1 MKEVVVVMN
10 RVVIISLHDG
20 PIISNWFLV
29 QYCHHHLLPPVPQS
43 GLHHGVLQYPDPHVH
58 PQQLLPHPGQVLP
71 DVDQRGA
78 VRHGTPLLLHLA
90 LDGLDIVRDLSE
102 DSGSLSDAATDL
114 FVLLPVLSVGLR
126 ELSEVGKC

>member
-1 MKEVVVVMN
+1 MISSENSGEIDKESEVMKELPLLADGVVVVSLH
-10 RVVIISLHDG
+10 VGPVPEPGLHDG
-20 PIISNWFLV
+20 
-29 QYCHHHLLPPVPQS
+29 
-43 GLHHGVLQYPDPHVH
+43 VLQHTDPDVH
-58 PQQLLPHPGQVLP
+58 PQQLLLHPGQVLP

-78 VRHGTPLLLHLA
+78 VSHGTPLLLHLA